1 MKPWTPSTSSNR
13 FNWGYCLTSRVR
25 EAFGCKTNGYEV
37 NQFLTPIN
45 PLRRKQTSRGAP
57 RIHWIANQIELR
69 TELKRSGGFEFT
81 QQGVVACAQLGV
93 DLLQGGSD
101 VRRTG
106 RWNGDRDC
114 RGIALGVHDIGCLR
128 LPCEAWS
135 DAQVAQFRIA
145 KTAQASHPAG
155 QVAK

>member
-45 PLRRKQTSRGAP
+45 PLRRRQTSRGAP

-93 DLLQGGSD
+93 DLLQGGGD
-101 VRRTG
+101 GLAFVGLG
-106 RWNGDRDC
+106 RG
-114 RGIALGVHDIGCLR
+114 RGSGGMWRHI
-128 LPCEAWS
+128 
-135 DAQVAQFRIA
+135 
-145 KTAQASHPAG
+145 G
-155 QVAK
+155 QVNFMGCVLVSW